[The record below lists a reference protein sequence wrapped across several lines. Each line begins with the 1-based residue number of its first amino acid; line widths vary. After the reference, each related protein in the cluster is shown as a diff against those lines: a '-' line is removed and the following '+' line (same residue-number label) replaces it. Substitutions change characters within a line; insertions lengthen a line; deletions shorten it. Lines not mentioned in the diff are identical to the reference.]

1 MVWRMRIVSKR
12 KLEKFCKRYADA
24 EQYLLS
30 WFRKASAED
39 WRNPQEVKAKYGNVK
54 IIKGNRAI
62 FKIKGNKYRL
72 VVKIN
77 YRRHAVYIRFVGT
90 HEQYDSIDAEIV

>member
-1 MVWRMRIVSKR
+1 MMRVVSKR
-12 KLEKFCKRYADA
+12 KLEKFCKRHADA

-39 WRNPQEVKAKYGNVK
+39 WDNPGEVKARYGNVK
-54 IIKGNRAI
+54 IIKGSRAV

-77 YRRHAVYIRFVGT
+77 YRKRAVYIRFVGT
-90 HEQYDSIDAEIV
+90 HEQYDSTEATEV